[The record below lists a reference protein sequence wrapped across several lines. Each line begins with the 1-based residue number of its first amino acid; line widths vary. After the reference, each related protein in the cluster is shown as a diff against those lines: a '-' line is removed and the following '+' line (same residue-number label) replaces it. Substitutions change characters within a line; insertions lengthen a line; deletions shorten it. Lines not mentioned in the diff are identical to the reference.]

1 MLPVILMLAILTP
14 QGWLTVIDDEAG
26 AKGHFADM
34 ASCEQ
39 AKLQAISKI
48 QTEMKN
54 LHSIVL
60 GDAFCFTTVK
70 SQSE

>member
-1 MLPVILMLAILTP
+1 MLPVILMLTILTP
-14 QGWLTVIDDEAG
+14 QGWLTVIYDEAG
-26 AKGHFADM
+26 AKGHFADI

-39 AKLQAISKI
+39 VKLQVTSKI
-48 QTEMKN
+48 QTEIKN
-54 LHSIVL
+54 RPIVF